1 MESNIFPLVL
11 PLDRDCL
18 SYQGF
23 ITIKKCEFFIKILL
37 DKNNAPALRNAK
49 IYGSPEFKQLIF
61 GHDKILKQRL
71 EQCYNI
77 DEFFIDLKD
86 LLEHLMIKEKEEV
99 MPPGIYYS
107 SLLSELDKIGW
118 DKLELLDPSLK
129 SLVLRLNHSSGR
141 QHKINIT
148 LPFSYP
154 KSPLIIQAEIPSE
167 IQLNC
172 IFDLNEEI
180 EKFQEFWSML
190 DDVDQNTWILEPDKP
205 KRNDLIRRIAL
216 GNHCSLQIKVNPQH
230 PKDVCELKN
239 TSLNIRQNLENILEI
254 KFPSSQSSSSPGA
267 DYEIECGICYTYHL
281 ESSIPEYSC
290 NNSKCGRLFHQIC
303 LSESITIQN
312 KKL

>member
-1 MESNIFPLVL
+1 MG
-11 PLDRDCL
+11 CL
-18 SYQGF
+18 L
-23 ITIKKCEFFIKILL
+23 KRKCEFFIKILL

-61 GHDKILKQRL
+61 GHDKILKQ
-71 EQCYNI
+71 
-77 DEFFIDLKD
+77 
-86 LLEHLMIKEKEEV
+86 EHLMIKEKEEV

-303 LSESITIQN
+303 LSEKLSI
-312 KKL
+312 L

>member
-61 GHDKILKQRL
+61 GHDKILKQ
-71 EQCYNI
+71 
-77 DEFFIDLKD
+77 
-86 LLEHLMIKEKEEV
+86 EHLMIKEKEEV

-230 PKDVCELKN
+230 PKDV
-239 TSLNIRQNLENILEI
+239 S
-254 KFPSSQSSSSPGA
+254 

>member
-1 MESNIFPLVL
+1 MG
-11 PLDRDCL
+11 CL
-18 SYQGF
+18 L
-23 ITIKKCEFFIKILL
+23 KRKCEFFIKILL

-61 GHDKILKQRL
+61 GHDKILKQ
-71 EQCYNI
+71 
-77 DEFFIDLKD
+77 
-86 LLEHLMIKEKEEV
+86 EHLMIKEKEEV

-216 GNHCSLQIKVNPQH
+216 
-230 PKDVCELKN
+230 
-239 TSLNIRQNLENILEI
+239 
-254 KFPSSQSSSSPGA
+254 A

-303 LSESITIQN
+303 LSEKLSI
-312 KKL
+312 L

>member
-77 DEFFIDLKD
+77 NEFFIDLKD

-216 GNHCSLQIKVNPQH
+216 
-230 PKDVCELKN
+230 
-239 TSLNIRQNLENILEI
+239 
-254 KFPSSQSSSSPGA
+254 A

-303 LSESITIQN
+303 LSEWLRSISSINQTFNLVLTRNCPYCEQASMYG
-312 KKL
+312 KDT